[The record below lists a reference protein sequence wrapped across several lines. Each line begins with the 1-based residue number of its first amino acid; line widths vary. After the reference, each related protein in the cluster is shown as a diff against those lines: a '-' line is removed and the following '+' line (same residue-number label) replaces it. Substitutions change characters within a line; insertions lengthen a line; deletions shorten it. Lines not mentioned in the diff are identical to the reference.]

1 MIYRPEKINS
11 TPNHS
16 HLPTYALYIQWTGLG
31 KTIPG
36 VTVSPS
42 SVNPPGVTTSSR
54 YNPFN
59 SANVTTVLSYPSKS
73 DAPIITT
80 WKLTDIEAFERYCK
94 DSRIFQYPNDEAW
107 RALRNVFPIRTM
119 DALYAIISMNRSERQ
134 LPRVT
139 LEDLEVS
146 DVIQTLRGV
155 AAGTDINAMYNPQ
168 DTVENNL
175 IKGTGHYVPDDM
187 DEAQTMRF
195 HVMSV
200 LTACPSHESSDFLNI
215 SNGVKR

>member
-1 MIYRPEKINS
+1 MITVPRKGRLDEPFLRRSFMIYRPEKINS
-11 TPNHS
+11 TSNHS
-16 HLPTYALYIQWTGLG
+16 HLPTYALYIRRTRLG

-119 DALYAIISMNRSERQ
+119 DALYAIISMNRSD
-134 LPRVT
+134 P
-139 LEDLEVS
+139 
-146 DVIQTLRGV
+146 G
-155 AAGTDINAMYNPQ
+155 
-168 DTVENNL
+168 
-175 IKGTGHYVPDDM
+175 
-187 DEAQTMRF
+187 
-195 HVMSV
+195 
-200 LTACPSHESSDFLNI
+200 
-215 SNGVKR
+215 